1 MPVNGFNTPVAM
13 VVFNRPQTTR
23 KVFKKIA
30 ELRPT
35 KLLVIAD
42 GPRLDRPGESA
53 VCAEVRSIFEGVDW
67 PCEVLKNWADSNLG
81 CQERVVSG
89 LNWVFSLVEEAIIL
103 EDDCIPDPSF
113 FYFCEE
119 LLAKYRRDTRIA
131 AISGTNFLAKY
142 FESNDSYYFSRFGG
156 NWGWA
161 TWRRAW
167 ERYDRYLN
175 SWPDNRRNGVM
186 SEIFERPRM
195 ANFWSKL
202 FDRIHDDTDPNI
214 WDFQWLY
221 TGLINNAVTVVPR
234 VNLVANIGFGS
245 DATHTSEID
254 RRLVVPS
261 QTMSF
266 PLTHPKAVVPMSS
279 IDRRLHSLYSMP
291 LSRRIARK
299 LVRMAKGLRRPG

>member
-1 MPVNGFNTPVAM
+1 MPVNGFNTPVVM

-42 GPRLDRPGESA
+42 GPRLDRPGENA

-67 PCEVLKNWADSNLG
+67 PCEVLKNWADGNLG

-103 EDDCIPDPSF
+103 EDDCLPDLSF
-113 FYFCEE
+113 FHFCEE
-119 LLAKYRRDTRIA
+119 LLAKYRGDTRIA
-131 AISGTNFLAKY
+131 AISGTNFLTKY
-142 FESNDSYYFSRFGG
+142 FESNDSYYFSRFGT

-161 TWRRAW
+161 TWRWAW
-167 ERYDRYLN
+167 ERYDRHLS

-186 SEIFERPRM
+186 SEIFARPRM
-195 ANFWSKL
+195 AKFWSRL
-202 FDRIHDDTDPNI
+202 FDRLHDGTGPNT

-234 VNLVANIGFGS
+234 VNLVTNIGFGS

-261 QTMSF
+261 QTMNF
-266 PLTHPKAVVPMSS
+266 PLTHPKALVPMSS
-279 IDRRLHSLYSMP
+279 IDRRLHDLYSMP
-291 LSRRIARK
+291 LNRRIVRK
-299 LVRMAKGLRRPG
+299 LMRMVKGPRRPG